1 MNLIDSC
8 LIEDGEVFKDPAI
21 RADKCIKRCSELL
34 DEIDETF
41 KRIDKK
47 MEELREHLEC
57 FGGNK

>member
-8 LIEDGEVFKDPAI
+8 LIEDPAI

>member
-1 MNLIDSC
+1 MMEEIYK
-8 LIEDGEVFKDPAI
+8 EVYYGDYCPTCKY
-21 RADKCIKRCSELL
+21 ADEYIKRRSELL

-47 MEELREHLEC
+47 IKELREHLEC